1 MANKT
6 IYKLTFVIAA
16 LLYMGCRESMHYDDV
31 FPALHPRYLRIS
43 EKELYAPSSNTYS
56 TTLSVYSENTPW
68 TFDKSPSWL
77 SLNPSKGNSEADV
90 TMVFTENLSA
100 DTSRYAVFFFSDDVD
115 DWDYRIPISVNQPA
129 VTPYLRL
136 STDYINASGGVNR
149 QEVTIYSNA
158 HWRAESSASW
168 VKVDKADSLL
178 LLSFSDNQT
187 GEYRTAHVTV
197 EASHCSEIIVVSQA
211 PAKAE
216 TSVNELVFDNTAVSA
231 TFSITSETSWIAS
244 ASDSW
249 LQVSPDE
256 GQAGTTE
263 VTIDL
268 APNMNVSERNGYITF
283 RCNNITELL
292 TMKVVQKGLYLETDT
307 DELVFGAQP
316 CSREI
321 VINSNVDWAVTYC
334 PQWATPTIT
343 EGQGNATFSVQVEEN
358 VSTYERSGYMLIESP
373 GLNLSKRIQLTQH
386 GKSFEMGTTVME
398 FSDKASTN
406 TVDIITDGAWEAHC
420 NVDWVIL
427 SPYMASGNS
436 VLSVSVTE
444 NTSDNE
450 RIAFVN
456 VTVSDKTIELTVRQQ
471 GKFLSLDESQL
482 VIPSKGG
489 SVNVYVNTNDSWEA
503 RLEDASEW
511 LSLST
516 AHGDGA
522 VDVTVT
528 ATDNASVNERTDIL
542 SITTKNNLAIQ
553 LPIRQEARYLKVNM
567 TDILFFARG
576 GTSDV
581 VTIETNGAYKISQ
594 TGDWFA
600 LSRSGNSFTVIATE
614 NRTNGWREGSITI
627 TLTDLTEGSYEV
639 VIPVKQVQVGC
650 SFTLSGYGQDNN
662 QDDTNGGG
670 TLENGGYHDDVSWD
684 ASSGGLTISL
694 QSYTVDNNWNANT
707 TNSFTVVVTGYKN
720 DKDWSNNGLSDTA
733 LGKDGFNDDGSHD
746 ATNGTDSTLGKED
759 YNNDNNHDTS
769 NATNTTLERK
779 GFGADNNWN
788 E

>member
-249 LQVSPDE
+249 LQVTPDE

-268 APNMNVSERNGYITF
+268 APNTNVSERNGYITF

-292 TMKVVQKGLYLETDT
+292 TMKVVQKGLYLETNV
-307 DELVFGAQP
+307 DELIFEAQL
-316 CSREI
+316 CSRDLS
-321 VINSNVDWAVTYC
+321 INSNVDWEIAFC

-343 EGQGNATFSVQVEEN
+343 EGQGNVTFSVQVEEN
-358 VSTYERSGYMLIESP
+358 VSTYERSGYLLIESP
-373 GLNLSKRIQLTQH
+373 GLNLSKRIQLTQY
-386 GKSFEMGTTVME
+386 GKSFEMGSTVME

-406 TVDIITDGAWEAHC
+406 TVEIITNGSWEAYC
-420 NVDWVIL
+420 DVDWVTL
-427 SPYMASGNS
+427 SPHMASGNS

-444 NTSDNE
+444 NTSENE
-450 RIAFVN
+450 RIALVN

-489 SVNVYVNTNDSWEA
+489 SVNVYVNTNDSWNA
-503 RLEDASEW
+503 RLKDASEW

-614 NRTNGWREGSITI
+614 NKTDGWREGSITI

-650 SFTLSGYGQDNN
+650 SFTLSGYAEDTN
-662 QDDTNGGG
+662 QDSASGNGDFNNSGYNDDIDWNVSIG
-670 TLENGGYHDDVSWD
+670 FTVTLK
-684 ASSGGLTISL
+684 
-694 QSYTVDNNWNANT
+694 SYTTDNNWDAN
-707 TNSFTVVVTGYKN
+707 SSSAFTVNVTGFVDDKN
-720 DKDWSNNGLSDTA
+720 WNNNDSIDTT
-733 LGKDGFNDDGSHD
+733 LGKDNFGDDSSLDNDDS
-746 ATNGTDSTLGKED
+746 S
-759 YNNDNNHDTS
+759 
-769 NATNTTLERK
+769 NTTFDKDDFSNDEDCDTDDSSNTAFDK
-779 GFGADNNWN
+779 DDFGDDKNWD

>member
-1 MANKT
+1 MENKT
-6 IYKLTFVIAA
+6 IYKLTFLIAV
-16 LLYMGCRESMHYDDV
+16 LLYMGCQESVHYDDI

-43 EKELYAPSSNTYS
+43 EKEIYAPSSNTYS

-77 SLNPSKGNSEADV
+77 SINPSKGHSEADV
-90 TMVFTENLSA
+90 TMSFTENLSA

-129 VTPYLRL
+129 ATPYLGL

-168 VKVDKADSLL
+168 IKLDKADSLL
-178 LLSFSDNQT
+178 LLSFSENQS

-197 EASHCSEIIVVSQA
+197 EALHCSEIIVVSQA

-216 TSVNELVFDNTAVSA
+216 VSKDELVFENVAITA

-249 LQVSPDE
+249 LQILPDE

-268 APNMNVSERNGYITF
+268 APNTNVSERSGYITF
-283 RCNNITELL
+283 RCNDKTELL
-292 TMKVVQKGLYLETDT
+292 TMKVVQKGLYVETNV
-307 DELVFGAQP
+307 DELIFEAQL
-316 CSREI
+316 CSRDLS
-321 VINSNVDWAVTYC
+321 INSNVDWEIAFC

-343 EGQGNATFSVQVEEN
+343 KGQGNTTFSVKVEEN
-358 VSTYERSGYMLIESP
+358 VSTYERSGYLLIESP
-373 GLNLSKRIQLTQH
+373 GLNLSKRIQLTQD

-420 NVDWVIL
+420 DVDWVTL
-427 SPYMASGNS
+427 SPHMASGNS

-444 NTSDNE
+444 NTSENE
-450 RIAFVN
+450 RIALVN

-471 GKFLSLDESQL
+471 GKFLLLDESQL

-489 SVNVYVNTNDSWEA
+489 SVNVYVNTNDSWKA

-516 AHGDGA
+516 MQGDGA

-528 ATDNASVNERTDIL
+528 ATDNASVNERTNIL

-553 LPIRQEARYLKVNM
+553 LPIIQEARYLKVNM

-594 TGDWFA
+594 IGDWFA
-600 LSRSGNSFTVIATE
+600 LSRSGNSFSVVATE
-614 NRTNGWREGSITI
+614 NKTSGHREGSVTVAIS
-627 TLTDLTEGSYEV
+627 DLIEGSYEII
-639 VIPVKQVQVGC
+639 IPVIQVQVGC
-650 SFTLSGYGQDNN
+650 SFTLLGYGEDKDQN
-662 QDDTNGGG
+662 TANGDG
-670 TLENGGYHDDVSWD
+670 EFSNGGYNGDVDWN
-684 ASSGGLTISL
+684 ASFGSTFSITMR
-694 QSYTVDNNWNANT
+694 SYTTDNNWNAT
-707 TNSFTVVVTGYKN
+707 TSNAFTVNVTGYNDDSNWNNNETIDTTIGKDNFGNDNDN
-720 DKDWSNNGLSDTA
+720 DKQEA
-733 LGKDGFNDDGSHD
+733 LNTSLDKTGFSG
-746 ATNGTDSTLGKED
+746 
-759 YNNDNNHDTS
+759 
-769 NATNTTLERK
+769 
-779 GFGADNNWN
+779 DNNWD